1 MMSREWY
8 YGLVLLRSSKMTA
21 GWISV
26 VFCEVF
32 VFAVVFLECIQFG
45 LINDACA

>member
-1 MMSREWY
+1 MIRRGWY
-8 YGLVLLRSSKMTA
+8 YGFVLLRSSKMTA
-21 GWISV
+21 GWVGV

-32 VFAVVFLECIQFG
+32 VFAVVFFKCIHFG